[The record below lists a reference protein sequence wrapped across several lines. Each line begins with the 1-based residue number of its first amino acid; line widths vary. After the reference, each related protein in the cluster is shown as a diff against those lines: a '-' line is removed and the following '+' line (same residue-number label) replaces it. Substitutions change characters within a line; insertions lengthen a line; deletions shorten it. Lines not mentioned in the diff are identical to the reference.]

1 MLPESVVQLE
11 SSLSADALVLD
22 VGAWGRPFRR
32 ADWVLDHMPYD
43 SRGLYGFDGEEPERF
58 DASRWVQHDICSREP
73 WPFADKLFDFVICSH
88 TLEDVRDPVWVSQEL
103 VRVAK
108 AGYVEVPSRLEEQT
122 YGMQGPWVGW
132 GHHHWLVDVGEGR
145 IDFTFKHHILHGKP
159 ETHFPAG
166 FAEGLSAS
174 DRVQRL
180 WWEGSFTASE
190 RVFLQPD
197 DLDDY
202 LSDFVEE
209 QLALR
214 GLPERLRKVSTRR
227 RPRLRSRA

>member
-1 MLPESVVQLE
+1 MLPESVVTLE
-11 SSLSADALVLD
+11 SSLSADAVVLD

-32 ADWVLDHMPYD
+32 ADWVLDHMPFET
-43 SRGLYGFDGEEPERF
+43 RGLYGFDGEEPEHF
-58 DASRWVQHDICSREP
+58 DVTRWVQHDICSRER
-73 WPFADKLFDFVICSH
+73 WPFPDKFFDFAICSH

-132 GHHHWLVDVGEGR
+132 GHHHWLVDVGDAR
-145 IDFTFKHHILHGKP
+145 LDFTFKHHILHGKP
-159 ETHFPAG
+159 EAHFPAG
-166 FAEGLSAS
+166 FADGLSAA

-180 WWEGSFTASE
+180 WWKDSFTAAE

-197 DLDDY
+197 DLDEY
-202 LSDFVEE
+202 LFDFVKEHS
-209 QLALR
+209 ASH
-214 GLPERLRKVSTRR
+214 GLPPKPHRGGSWRG
-227 RPRLRSRA
+227 PWLRSRV